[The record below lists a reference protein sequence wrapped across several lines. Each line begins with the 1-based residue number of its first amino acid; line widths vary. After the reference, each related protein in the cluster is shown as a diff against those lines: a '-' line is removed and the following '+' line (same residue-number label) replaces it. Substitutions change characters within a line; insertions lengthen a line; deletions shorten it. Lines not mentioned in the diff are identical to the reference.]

1 MPQASQG
8 NGCTRVAVIGRWFGI
23 LLLVLLVSG
32 LVLGQTDSGRVRG
45 TVSDAQGGLIPGA
58 TVTLTN
64 TENGRAQTATANSEG
79 GYNFDVVPRGHY
91 KIQTEQKGF
100 KNATAEFTLEV
111 SQVKEVNLQLQVGE
125 SSEVVDVSAE
135 VPLID
140 TESSGT
146 GEVVQGRQITELPLN
161 GRNFTQ
167 LALLTPGVTRG
178 DYGNQASGV
187 NNNVETFRS
196 GETGGA
202 ALSINGLRP
211 QANNFILDGVDNN
224 ESLVNSIN
232 FFPPA
237 EAIQEFK
244 VDTSV
249 APAEFGRAGGGIVQ
263 TSIKSGTNE
272 IHGSAFWFI
281 RNSALDANNAYFSPP
296 TDPVTGAVIKSP
308 FKRNQ
313 FGGTVG
319 MPILK
324 NKLFIFADY
333 QGLRQDRPLNT
344 EFATVPTDKMR
355 NGDFSELL
363 GTGLTTT
370 PAALTGCGAVV
381 SVNGAIY
388 NPLTCAP
395 FPGNMIPSGQI
406 NAAGQKYLKAYPE
419 PNLPGILKNFRAQ
432 RRDIR
437 QFNDFDGRLDYNIT
451 SKDTAFARYSYG
463 QDIFNL
469 TPRLGT
475 LSSGFGSGNNQNHPR
490 GVAAGEVHSFGT
502 NVVNDFRFGYSRPF
516 YAFINPFNNIAQA
529 QQLGI
534 VNANRTP
541 QLGGTP
547 LIGGFNNE
555 IEFSGDGGPFIVPQ
569 TSYQYADTLSW
580 SHGKHSFRFGAN
592 IIRRDVDFFISDF
605 RGKGF
610 FNIGPG
616 TGDFTGYE
624 VSELLAGFIDN
635 YSVSVPNTVNTRS
648 WETGYFG
655 QDDWKVSRRLTL
667 NLGLR
672 YDLFTNPYE
681 TNNQWSNFDV
691 TTGTLQRAGVNGN
704 SRSLVSTDKNA
715 WAPRIGFAYD
725 LHGHGSTVLR
735 GGYGIFYFLDRGGVG
750 NQLSAN
756 PDWSGAT
763 SLTAFSGARVTLS
776 GQGPANNN
784 NNAVATQSLPVP
796 VAEAVN
802 DANPTNTAVI
812 AIFPVGKNST
822 IQQVNLQIG
831 QQLGH
836 NTALNIA
843 WVGTKADHLMTWFNY
858 TNQQLATN
866 SALFPGRG
874 LNVEAGGAIGTSHYS
889 GLQMQLNKR
898 MSHGLQGT
906 VAYTWSHA
914 TDNSN
919 GAFSINNSSPIF
931 VDSAG
936 HVLLNQNKGNSDTDQ
951 RHAFVGTMIY
961 ELPFGHGK
969 QWGSNWSGAL
979 NNALGGWQLNN
990 IVSLGTGT
998 PFDITINGVRPD
1010 ILGPVSTG
1018 SLQLVTSGPQAF
1030 RTWITAGPSTF
1041 ALPPQVGGKFIRPGT
1056 LGRNHFYGP
1065 GYGSWDAS
1073 LFKNFMLTERVRMQF
1088 RAEGFNILNHPQ
1100 YAFGN
1105 FPGNVDL
1112 SGANLAQ
1119 AIPQVA
1125 HTNFGLINN
1134 TREFSERQ
1142 IQFAFRFIF

>member
-1 MPQASQG
+1 MPQASQS
-8 NGCTRVAVIGRWFGI
+8 NRCTKLAGIKGFAVV
-23 LLLVLLVSG
+23 LLLILLVSG
-32 LVLGQTDSGRVRG
+32 LAFAQTDSGRVRG
-45 TVSDAQGGLIPGA
+45 SVSDAQGGLIPGA
-58 TVTLTN
+58 AVTLTN
-64 TENGRAQTATANSEG
+64 TETGRIQTTAAG
-79 GYNFDVVPRGHY
+79 GQGAFNFDVVPRGHY
-91 KIQTEQKGF
+91 KLQAEQKGF
-100 KNATAEFTLEV
+100 KAATAEFTLEV
-111 SQVKEVNLQLQVGE
+111 SQVKEVNFELQVGQ

-135 VPLID
+135 VPLVD

-146 GEVVQGRQITELPLN
+146 GEVIQGRQITELPLN

-178 DYGNQASGV
+178 DYGDQASGV
-187 NNNVETFRS
+187 NNNVETFRN

-202 ALSINGLRP
+202 ALSVNGLRA

-244 VDTSV
+244 VNTSV

-272 IHGSAFWFI
+272 VHGSAFWFI
-281 RNSALDANNAYFSPP
+281 RNSAFDANNSYFNPAG
-296 TDPVTGAVIKSP
+296 TPVVKSP

-319 MPILK
+319 LPILK
-324 NKLFIFADY
+324 DKLFVFADY
-333 QGLRQDRPLNT
+333 QGLRQDRPLNP
-344 EFATVPTDKMR
+344 ELATVPTDKMR
-355 NGDFSELL
+355 QGDFSELL

-370 PAALTGCGAVV
+370 PAAFTGCGAVV
-381 SVNGAIY
+381 PVNGAIY

-395 FPGNMIPSGQI
+395 FAGNMIPSGQI
-406 NAAGQKYLKAYPE
+406 NTAAQAYLKAYPE
-419 PNLPGILKNFRAQ
+419 PNLPGILHNFRAV

-437 QFNDFDGRLDYNIT
+437 QFNDFDVRLDYNIT

-463 QDIFNL
+463 QDVFNL

-490 GVAAGEVHSFGT
+490 GVAAGEVHSFGS
-502 NVVNDFRFGYSRPF
+502 NVVNDFHFGYSRPF
-516 YAFINPFNNIAQA
+516 YAFLNPFNNIPQA

-534 VNANRTP
+534 VNANRSP

-547 LIGGFNNE
+547 LIGGFNTE

-580 SHGKHSFRFGAN
+580 THGKHSFRFGAN
-592 IIRRDVDFFISDF
+592 IIRRDVNFFISDF

-635 YSVSVPNTVNTRS
+635 YSVSVPNTVQTRS
-648 WETGYFG
+648 WETGYFA
-655 QDDWKVSRRLTL
+655 QDDWRVTQRLTL

-672 YDLFTNPYE
+672 YDLYTNPYE
-681 TNNQWSNFDV
+681 LNNQWSNFNV
-691 TTGTLQRAGVNGN
+691 TTGTLLRAGVNGN
-704 SRSLVSTDKNA
+704 SRSLVNTDKNN

-725 LHGHGSTVLR
+725 LAGHGKTVIR

-756 PDWSGAT
+756 PDWSGVTTLLA
-763 SLTAFSGARVTLS
+763 SAGARVTLS
-776 GQGPANNN
+776 GQGPTNNN
-784 NNAVATQSLPVP
+784 NNALATQPLPVP
-796 VAEAVN
+796 VPGAVN
-802 DANPTNTAVI
+802 DANPTNTSVI
-812 AIFPVGKNST
+812 AIFPNNPTSS
-822 IQQVNLQIG
+822 IQEANLQFG
-831 QQLGH
+831 QELGH
-836 NTALNIA
+836 NTALNLA

-858 TNQQLATN
+858 TNQQLSTN
-866 SALFPGRG
+866 SQLFPGRG
-874 LNVEAGGAIGTSHYS
+874 LNVTAGGAFGTSHYN
-889 GLQMQLNKR
+889 GFQLQLNKR
-898 MSHGLQGT
+898 MSHGFQGT
-906 VAYTWSHA
+906 LAYTWSHA
-914 TDNSN
+914 TDDSN
-919 GAFSINNSSPIF
+919 GAFSINTNSPIF

-951 RHAFVGTMIY
+951 RHAFVGTLMY
-961 ELPFGHGK
+961 ELPFGRGK
-969 QWGSNWSGAL
+969 EFGANWSRTL
-979 NNALGGWQLNN
+979 DNILGGWQFNN
-990 IVSLGTGT
+990 IISLGTGT
-998 PFDITINGVRPD
+998 PFDITIDGVRPD
-1010 ILGPVSTG
+1010 ILGTASTG
-1018 SLQLVTSGPQAF
+1018 SLASVNGGLG
-1030 RTWITAGPSTF
+1030 RTWLTAPAGTF
-1041 ALPPQVGGKFIRPGT
+1041 VDPPKDASGKFIRPGT

-1065 GYGSWDAS
+1065 GYGTWDAS
-1073 LFKNFMLTERVRMQF
+1073 LFKSFTLTERVKMQF

-1100 YAFGN
+1100 FVN
-1105 FPGNVDL
+1105 PDSNVNDG
-1112 SGANLAQ
+1112 S
-1119 AIPQVA
+1119 
-1125 HTNFGLINN
+1125 NFGVITS

-1142 IQFAFRFIF
+1142 IQFAFRFMF

>member
-1 MPQASQG
+1 MPGQS
-8 NGCTRVAVIGRWFGI
+8 NRYTMNSVRRSVRIF
-23 LLLVLLVSG
+23 LLLLPGLLFA
-32 LVLGQTDSGRVRG
+32 QTDSGRVRG
-45 TVSDAQGGLIPGA
+45 TVSDPQGALVTGA

-64 TENGRAQTATANSEG
+64 PDTARVQTATTNSEG
-79 GYNFDVVPRGHY
+79 GYDFDVVPRGHY
-91 KIQTEQKGF
+91 KLEVQQTRF
-100 KNATAEFTLEV
+100 KVATAEFTVEV
-111 SQVKEVNLQLQVGE
+111 SQVREVNFRLELGGSNE
-125 SSEVVDVSAE
+125 TIDVSAE
-135 VPLID
+135 VPLVD
-140 TESSGT
+140 TETSST
-146 GEVVQGRQITELPLN
+146 GEVIQGRQVTELPLN

-178 DYGNQASGV
+178 DYGDQASGV
-187 NNNVETFRS
+187 NNNVETFRN

-202 ALSINGLRP
+202 ALSVNGLRP

-237 EAIQEFK
+237 EAIQEFR
-244 VDTSV
+244 VNTSV

-263 TSIKSGTNE
+263 TAIKSGTNE

-296 TDPVTGAVIKSP
+296 TDPITHAVIKSP

-319 MPILK
+319 MPIFK

-333 QGLRQDRPLNT
+333 QGLRQSRPLNP

-370 PAALTGCGAVV
+370 PASFTGCSGATP
-381 SVNGAIY
+381 VNGGIY
-388 NPLTCAP
+388 DPTTCTQ
-395 FPGNMIPSGQI
+395 FSGNMIPSNRI
-406 NAAGQKYLKAYPE
+406 NQAGQNYLKAFPE
-419 PNLPGILKNFRAQ
+419 PNLPGILHNFRAQ

-437 QFNDFDGRLDYNIT
+437 QFNDFDIRLDYNIT
-451 SKDTAFARYSYG
+451 TKDTAFGRYSYG
-463 QDIFNL
+463 QDVFVL

-475 LSSGFGSGNNQNHPR
+475 LSSGFGSGNNLNHPR
-490 GVAAGEVHSFGT
+490 GVAAGEIHSFG
-502 NVVNDFRFGYSRPF
+502 NSVVNDFRFGYSRPLYSF
-516 YAFINPFNNIAQA
+516 LNPFSNLAQA
-529 QQLGI
+529 TQLGI

-569 TSYQYADTLSW
+569 SSYQYADTLSW
-580 SHGKHSFRFGAN
+580 VRGKHSFRFGTN
-592 IIRRDVDFFISDF
+592 IIRRDVNFFISDF

-635 YSVSVPNTVNTRS
+635 YSVSTPNTVDTRS
-648 WETGYFG
+648 WETGYFA
-655 QDDWKVSRRLTL
+655 QDDWKVSQRLTL

-672 YDLFTNPYE
+672 YDLYTNPYE
-681 TNNQWSNFDV
+681 LNNRWSNFDV
-691 TTGTLQRAGVNGN
+691 ATGTLLRAGVNGN
-704 SRSLVSTDKNA
+704 SRSLVNTDKNNF
-715 WAPRIGFAYD
+715 APRIGFAYD
-725 LHGHGSTVLR
+725 LYGHGSTVLR
-735 GGYGIFYFLDRGGVG
+735 GAYGIFYFLDRGGVG

-756 PDWSGAT
+756 PDWSGVT
-763 SLTAFSGARVTLS
+763 SLTASSGARVTLS
-776 GQGPANNN
+776 GQGPAGNNN
-784 NNAVATQSLPVP
+784 NGVATQALPIP
-796 VAEAVN
+796 STGGVN
-802 DANPTNTAVI
+802 DANPTNTSVI
-812 AIFPVGKNST
+812 AVFPNNQNSS
-822 IQQVNLQIG
+822 IQQANLQIG
-831 QQLGH
+831 QEIGH

-874 LNVEAGGAIGTSHYS
+874 LNVTAGGAIGTSHYN
-889 GLQMQLNKR
+889 GLQMQLNR
-898 MSHGLQGT
+898 RFSHGWQYT
-906 VAYTWSHA
+906 AAYTWSHA

-919 GAFSINNSSPIF
+919 GAFSINGNSPIF
-931 VDSAG
+931 VDSTG
-936 HVLLNQNKGNSDTDQ
+936 RVLLNQNKGNSDTDQ
-951 RHAFVGTMIY
+951 RHAFVGSMMY
-961 ELPFGHGK
+961 ELPFGRGK
-969 QWGSNWSGAL
+969 RWGTDWSGAL
-979 NNALGGWQLNN
+979 DNAFGGWQFNN

-998 PFDITINGVRPD
+998 PFDITINGVHPD
-1010 ILGPVSTG
+1010 ILGAVSTG
-1018 SLQLVTSGPQAF
+1018 SLQLVNGQRQWVTVAANAF
-1030 RTWITAGPSTF
+1030 A
-1041 ALPPQVGGKFIRPGT
+1041 APPTNGSGKFIRPGT

-1065 GYGSWDAS
+1065 GYGTWDAS
-1073 LFKNFMLTERVRMQF
+1073 LFKNFTLTERVKMQF

-1100 YAFGN
+1100 YVNPNTDLGGIGGN
-1105 FPGNVDL
+1105 GLP
-1112 SGANLAQ
+1112 
-1119 AIPQVA
+1119 
-1125 HTNFGLINN
+1125 TNTSFGLINN
-1134 TREFSERQ
+1134 TRQFSERQ
-1142 IQFAFRFIF
+1142 IQFAFHFAF

>member
-1 MPQASQG
+1 MSSSSKDNRCTMQA
-8 NGCTRVAVIGRWFGI
+8 GI
-23 LLLVLLVSG
+23 WRSIRNLLPVLLLLPGVVFA
-32 LVLGQTDSGRVRG
+32 QTDTGRVRG
-45 TVSDAQGGLIPGA
+45 TVADPQGAYLSGA
-58 TVTLTN
+58 TVKLTSID
-64 TENGRAQTATANSEG
+64 TGRSLPATTKSDGA
-79 GYNFDVVPRGHY
+79 FDFDAVPRGHY
-91 KIQTEQKGF
+91 KVEVDQAGF
-100 KNATAEFTLEV
+100 KSASAEFTLEV
-111 SQVKEVNLQLQVGE
+111 SQVKEVNFKLELGPASQT
-125 SSEVVDVSAE
+125 VDVSAE
-135 VPLID
+135 VPLVD
-140 TESSGT
+140 TETSAT
-146 GEVVQGRQITELPLN
+146 GEVIQGRQVTELPLN

-178 DYGNQASGV
+178 DYGDQASGV
-187 NNNVETFRS
+187 NNNVETFRN

-202 ALSINGLRP
+202 ALSVNGLRA
-211 QANNFILDGVDNN
+211 QANNFILDGLDNN

-237 EAIQEFK
+237 EAIQEFR
-244 VDTSV
+244 VNTSV
-249 APAEFGRAGGGIVQ
+249 APAEFGRAGGGIVE

-281 RNSALDANNAYFSPP
+281 RNSELDANNSYFNAAGTPI
-296 TDPVTGAVIKSP
+296 VKSP

-319 MPILK
+319 MPIFK

-333 QGLRQDRPLNT
+333 QGLRQDRPLNP

-381 SVNGAIY
+381 PVNGAIY

-406 NAAGQKYLKAYPE
+406 NAAGQKYLKAFPE

-437 QFNDFDGRLDYNIT
+437 QFNDFDIKLDYNVT

-463 QDIFNL
+463 QDVFNL

-490 GVAAGEVHSFGT
+490 GVAAGEIHSFGSS
-502 NVVNDFRFGYSRPF
+502 VVNDFRFGYSRPF
-516 YAFINPFNNIAQA
+516 FAFLNPFNNIAQA

-569 TSYQYADTLSW
+569 SSYQYEDTLSW
-580 SHGKHSFRFGAN
+580 AHGKHSFRFGSN
-592 IIRRDVDFFISDF
+592 IIRRDVSFFISDF

-635 YSVSVPNTVNTRS
+635 YSVSVPNTVDTRS

-655 QDDWKVSRRLTL
+655 QDDWKISHRLTL

-672 YDLFTNPYE
+672 YDLYTPPYE
-681 TNNQWSNFDV
+681 LNNRWSNFDI
-691 TTGTLQRAGVNGN
+691 TTGTLRRAGVNGN
-704 SRSLVSTDKNA
+704 SRSLVNTDKNN
-715 WAPRIGFAYD
+715 WAPRLGFAYD
-725 LHGHGSTVLR
+725 LAGHGRTVVR
-735 GGYGIFYFLDRGGVG
+735 GGYGIFYFVDRGGVG

-756 PDWSGAT
+756 PDFSGVTTLLA
-763 SLTAFSGARVTLS
+763 SSGARVTLS

-784 NNAVATQSLPVP
+784 NNALATQPLPVP
-796 VAEAVN
+796 VAGVVN
-802 DANPTNTAVI
+802 DANPTNTSVI
-812 AIFPVGKNST
+812 AIFPNNQTSS
-822 IQQVNLQIG
+822 IQQANLQIG
-831 QQLGH
+831 QDLGH
-836 NTALNIA
+836 DTALNVA
-843 WVGTKADHLMTWFNY
+843 WVGTKADHLMTWFQYASPFSN
-858 TNQQLATN
+858 LASN
-866 SALFPGRG
+866 AALFPGRG
-874 LNVEAGGAIGTSHYS
+874 LSVTAGGAIGTSHYS
-889 GLQMQLNKR
+889 GLQLQLKKR
-898 MSHGLQGT
+898 MSHGFQYT
-906 VAYTWSHA
+906 AAYTWSHA

-919 GAFSINNSSPIF
+919 GAFSINNNSPIF

-936 HVLLNQNKGNSDTDQ
+936 HVLLSQNKGNSDTDQ
-951 RHAFVGTMIY
+951 RHAFVGTALY
-961 ELPFGHGK
+961 ELPFGRGK
-969 QWGSNWSGAL
+969 RWGSDWSGL
-979 NNALGGWQLNN
+979 VNNAFGGWQFNN

-998 PFDITINGVRPD
+998 PFDITIDGVRPD
-1010 ILGPVSTG
+1010 ILGPVSLG
-1018 SLQLVTSGPQAF
+1018 SLQLLTNGPAAF
-1030 RTWITAGPSTF
+1030 RDWISAGPNTF
-1041 ALPPQVGGKFIRPGT
+1041 ALPPQNASHQFLRPGT

-1065 GYGSWDAS
+1065 GYGTWDTS
-1073 LFKNFMLTERVRMQF
+1073 LFKNFSLTERVKMQF
-1088 RAEGFNILNHPQ
+1088 RTEVFNVLNHPQ
-1100 YAFGN
+1100 FAFGN

-1112 SGANLAQ
+1112 GGIVFTQ
-1119 AIPQVA
+1119 ALPQPKNS
-1125 HTNFGLINN
+1125 NFGLINN

-1142 IQFAFRFIF
+1142 IQFAFRFTF

>member
-1 MPQASQG
+1 MPQASQS
-8 NGCTRVAVIGRWFGI
+8 NCRTRLAGLGRWLGIFLFI
-23 LLLVLLVSG
+23 LLISG
-32 LVLGQTDSGRVRG
+32 LVFAQTDSGRVRG
-45 TVSDAQGGLIPGA
+45 SVSDAQGGLIPGA

-64 TENGRAQTATANSEG
+64 TETGRTQTATANAEG
-79 GYNFDVVPRGHY
+79 AFNFDVVPRGHY
-91 KIQTEQKGF
+91 KVQAEQKGF
-100 KNATAEFTLEV
+100 KAATAEFTLEV
-111 SQVKEVNLQLQVGE
+111 SQVKEVNFQLEVGQ
-125 SSEVVDVSAE
+125 SSQVVDVSAE
-135 VPLID
+135 VPLLD

-146 GEVVQGRQITELPLN
+146 GEVIQGRQITELPLN

-178 DYGNQASGV
+178 DYGDQASGV
-187 NNNVETFRS
+187 NNNVETFRN

-202 ALSINGLRP
+202 ALSVNGLRP

-244 VDTSV
+244 VNTSV

-281 RNSALDANNAYFSPP
+281 RNSALDANSFYFNPP
-296 TDPVTGAVIKSP
+296 GQPIVKSP

-333 QGLRQDRPLNT
+333 QGLRQDQPLNP
-344 EFATVPTDKMR
+344 ELATVPTDKMR

-381 SVNGAIY
+381 PVNGAIY

-395 FPGNMIPSGQI
+395 FAGNMIPSGQI
-406 NAAGQKYLKAYPE
+406 NAAGQAYLKAYPE
-419 PNLPGILKNFRAQ
+419 PNLPGILHNFRAV
-432 RRDIR
+432 RRNIR
-437 QFNDFDGRLDYNIT
+437 QFNDFDVRLDYNIT
-451 SKDTAFARYSYG
+451 SKDTAFGRYSYG

-475 LSSGFGSGNNQNHPR
+475 LSSGFGSGNNANHPR
-490 GVAAGEVHSFGT
+490 GVAAGEVHSFGST
-502 NVVNDFRFGYSRPF
+502 VVNDFRFGYSRPF
-516 YAFINPFNNIAQA
+516 YAFINPFNNIPQA

-534 VNANRTP
+534 ANANRLP
-541 QLGGTP
+541 ELGGTP
-547 LIGGFNNE
+547 LIGGFNTE

-580 SHGKHSFRFGAN
+580 AHGNHSFRFGAN

-648 WETGYFG
+648 WETGYFA
-655 QDDWKVSRRLTL
+655 QDDWRISRRLTL

-672 YDLFTNPYE
+672 YDLYTPPYE
-681 TNNQWSNFDV
+681 QHNQWSNFDV
-691 TTGTLQRAGVNGN
+691 TTGTLLRAGVNGN
-704 SRSLVSTDKNA
+704 SRSLVNTDKKD
-715 WAPRIGFAYD
+715 WAPRLGFAYD
-725 LHGHGSTVLR
+725 LAGHGKTVLR

-756 PDWSGAT
+756 PDWSGVTTLLA
-763 SLTAFSGARVTLS
+763 SSGARVTLS

-784 NNAVATQSLPVP
+784 NNALATQPLPVP
-796 VAEAVN
+796 VAGAIN
-802 DANPTNTAVI
+802 DADPTNTSVI
-812 AIFPVGKNST
+812 AIFPNNPTSR
-822 IQQVNLQIG
+822 IQEANLQIG
-831 QQLGH
+831 QEIGH
-836 NTALNIA
+836 NTAVNVA

-866 SALFPGRG
+866 SQLFPGRN
-874 LNVEAGGAIGTSHYS
+874 LNVTAGGAFGTSHYS
-889 GLQMQLNKR
+889 GLQMQLNHR
-898 MSHGLQGT
+898 MSRGLQGT
-906 VAYTWSHA
+906 LAYTWSHA
-914 TDNSN
+914 TDDSN
-919 GAFSINNSSPIF
+919 GAFSINNNSPIF
-931 VDSAG
+931 VDSTG
-936 HVLLNQNKGNSDTDQ
+936 RVLLSQNKGNSDTDQ
-951 RHAFVGTMIY
+951 RHAFVGTLMY
-961 ELPFGHGK
+961 ELPFGRGK
-969 QWGSNWSGAL
+969 QWGSNWSHVMD
-979 NNALGGWQLNN
+979 NALGGWQFNS

-998 PFDITINGVRPD
+998 PFDITIDGVRPD
-1010 ILGPVSTG
+1010 ILGTAATG
-1018 SLQLVTSGPQAF
+1018 SLQATSNGLG
-1030 RTWITAGPSTF
+1030 RTWLTAAPGTF
-1041 ALPPQVGGKFIRPGT
+1041 VDPPKNAAGKFIRPGT

-1065 GYGSWDAS
+1065 GYGVWDAS
-1073 LFKNFMLTERVRMQF
+1073 LFKNFTLTERVKMQF

-1100 YAFGN
+1100 YPNPDA
-1105 FPGNVDL
+1105 NVND
-1112 SGANLAQ
+1112 GAN
-1119 AIPQVA
+1119 
-1125 HTNFGLINN
+1125 FGVITS
-1134 TREFSERQ
+1134 TRQSSERELE
-1142 IQFAFRFIF
+1142 FVFRFIF